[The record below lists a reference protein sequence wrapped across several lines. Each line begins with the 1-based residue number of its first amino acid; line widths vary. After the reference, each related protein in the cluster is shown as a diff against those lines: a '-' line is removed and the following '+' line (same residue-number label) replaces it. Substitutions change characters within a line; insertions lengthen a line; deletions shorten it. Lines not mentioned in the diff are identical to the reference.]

1 MPPKPSQNTPP
12 ARSADRTVVDVVGAV
27 VRDGDRV
34 LLAQRPEGKAQAGLW
49 EFPGGKIEPGETPEE
64 ALARECREEL
74 ALEIENLTVLRSV
87 LHRYPEKTIR
97 LILVACSVRPGSVP
111 VPQEHQQVMWVS
123 LAQLPAM
130 DLCPADRELLP
141 ALRAD
146 PRPPRRSAPGPRR
159 SGARRFAARHLVPSA
174 IGARP
179 VAQYLNTPPPPP
191 SRFRRPPALVS
202 SRTPSS
208 SPKFRRSGGNENNIS
223 K

>member
-1 MPPKPSQNTPP
+1 MKDDKGQNGT
-12 ARSADRTVVDVVGAV
+12 SAIEVVGAV
-27 VRDGDRV
+27 IRDGGRV

-74 ALEIENLTVLRSV
+74 ALEIESPSVLRSV
-87 LHRYPEKTIR
+87 VHRYPEKTIR

-141 ALRAD
+141 ALGAA

-159 SGARRFAARHLVPSA
+159 A
-174 IGARP
+174 
-179 VAQYLNTPPPPP
+179 
-191 SRFRRPPALVS
+191 
-202 SRTPSS
+202 
-208 SPKFRRSGGNENNIS
+208 
-223 K
+223 

>member
-1 MPPKPSQNTPP
+1 MRGDPGTEDEDAAARGRRARRCGAAPLLLDCGELPETEAMPPKPSQNTPP
-12 ARSADRTVVDVVGAV
+12 ARSADRTVVDVIGAV
-27 VRDGDRV
+27 IRDGDRV

-64 ALARECREEL
+64 TLARECREEL
-74 ALEIENLTVLRSV
+74 ALEIENPSVLHSV

-111 VPQEHQQVMWVS
+111 VPQEHQQVAWVA

-141 ALRAD
+141 ALRAV

-159 SGARRFAARHLVPSA
+159 A
-174 IGARP
+174 
-179 VAQYLNTPPPPP
+179 
-191 SRFRRPPALVS
+191 
-202 SRTPSS
+202 
-208 SPKFRRSGGNENNIS
+208 
-223 K
+223 